1 MNNNHLI
8 NIAIHHIK
16 EENEAHGIGEL
27 KRGLYRDLEG
37 IHLDV
42 NTIKTDIITVG
53 SGITNLSDSLGD
65 LAWDDKV
72 EKAKLGTTIIEGGY
86 LLTSLIKTD
95 DLIVGD
101 NIMMGPN
108 AVIDWEHLAP
118 EVKEEFDVGK
128 MKWLGELNDFPIDP
142 GVNHAFYHSINMC
155 SYIWSGSEWYKISQD
170 GTVGPK
176 GEQGIHGVQGIQGI
190 KGDTGIQGAKG
201 DKGDKG
207 DRGTDGSYY
216 APSYLKSTYIG
227 ATEIRSPLITGNT
240 GRFTD
245 SIYIGQNDGSN
256 NKAGISA
263 LGTLD
268 TSVRIWAGGTDKLTA
283 PFRVTQG
290 GSVYMTK
297 ANIETESVDNR
308 YITMSGS
315 MIDGGTDN
323 GKSYVIG
330 TGDYTGAS
338 RAGVFQS
345 FGYSSSTS
353 STISRSMSV
362 GNNSILITG
371 ANLVLGGK
379 GEDRPTIITRRTQIS
394 HSTQVISDT
403 IALFVNGGM
412 EVSNNIVTRDIFV
425 KGRIYI
431 GDFLQFG
438 VTDTFTTANG
448 KTAYFT
454 NGILTNLV

>member
-108 AVIDWEHLAP
+108 AIIDWEHLTP
-118 EVKEEFDVGK
+118 EIIEEFDIGK
-128 MKWLGELNDFPIDP
+128 MKWLGSLEDFPMDP

-155 SYIWSGSEWYKISQD
+155 SYIWSGSEWYKIAQD
-170 GTVGPK
+170 GTAGP
-176 GEQGIHGVQGIQGI
+176 
-190 KGDTGIQGAKG
+190 KG

-207 DRGTDGSYY
+207 DKGTDGSYY
-216 APSYLKSTYIG
+216 APSYLHSTFIG
-227 ATEIRSPLITGNT
+227 STEIYSPIITGNT
-240 GRFTD
+240 CRFAD
-245 SIYIGQNDGSN
+245 SVYIGQNDGSN
-256 NKAGISA
+256 NKVGMSA
-263 LGTLD
+263 IGDLD
-268 TSVRIWAGGTDKLTA
+268 TSVRIWAGDTNKLTA

-290 GSVYMTK
+290 GSVTMTD
-297 ANIETESVDNR
+297 ANITGKFRTKNSLGNLTSELVDDAANSGGTLFINDSRGYPSVAISDA
-308 YITMSGS
+308 TGGSSGS
-315 MIDGGTDN
+315 NTGGIIHVYNHSLSSRRISMGVVTSTDTGIILLRNSTETINVSLDAGNVSYFKNKVAIGGTTVPSN
-323 GKSYVIG
+323 Y
-330 TGDYTGAS
+330 AS
-338 RAGVFQS
+338 Q
-345 FGYSSSTS
+345 
-353 STISRSMSV
+353 
-362 GNNSILITG
+362 ITG
-371 ANLVLGGK
+371 NL
-379 GEDRPTIITRRTQIS
+379 
-394 HSTQVISDT
+394 
-403 IALFVNGGM
+403 
-412 EVSNNIVTRDIFV
+412 NIVGDLYINGV
-425 KGRIYI
+425 K
-431 GDFLQFG
+431 F
-438 VTDTFTTANG
+438 N
-448 KTAYFT
+448 
-454 NGILTNLV
+454 